1 MVTLPRRQHPPHIAR
16 GLDQQGRQP
25 DPAEACT
32 DLGAQPDDLDCARG
46 ILRAL
51 HWALAI
57 WLVGIAAAVAVLWPV
72 GAP

>member
-1 MVTLPRRQHPPHIAR
+1 MTTLHNRQRWQAAAAAR
-16 GLDQQGRQP
+16 P
-25 DPAEACT
+25 EPAEACT